1 VSSQA
6 GLFRKYALD
15 SSFLIDIWTREG
27 SHPRDIHVGLWEHF
41 DGQCERGEVIAP
53 FEVREELENAYDQA
67 LDRWLRA
74 RREIFIEIRRPQ
86 LEVLQEIVRKYPAF
100 TQGPRNMADPAVVAL
115 AFPEGLTVLTSER
128 YQASP
133 SPTEPKIPN
142 VCEEYGM
149 VALGVNDYMRAES
162 IILS

>member
-1 VSSQA
+1 VSSQV

-15 SSFLIDIWTREG
+15 SSFLIDLWTREG

-74 RREIFIEIRRPQ
+74 RKQMFIEISRDQ
-86 LEVLQEIVRKYPAF
+86 LEGSRTKLEPA
-100 TQGPRNMADPAVVAL
+100 RSRPARRTLRTAHQRTAASRLTLLRSAAL
-115 AFPEGLTVLTSER
+115 AGSARRF
-128 YQASP
+128 
-133 SPTEPKIPN
+133 
-142 VCEEYGM
+142 
-149 VALGVNDYMRAES
+149 
-162 IILS
+162 